1 MRIAVISTSQV
12 PSNTAN
18 SIQVLKVCQAY
29 VQIGHDVLLLVPGN
43 KKYEWDGIRSN
54 YGLSEKIEIRWI
66 KSIKKFHRYDFAIL
80 SILIAS
86 VWKADLIHTWTHQ
99 VALFLN
105 WIKKNY
111 LLELHEL
118 PTGNFGPKL
127 FKNIL
132 KSPNKKRY
140 LPITHALAKRYEDEF
155 HYKFKPGEIVISPDG
170 VDIERYENNQTP
182 AEIRKKLGLPNEYS
196 AVYTGHLYAG
206 RGMNL
211 LTELASLL
219 PKIQFIWVGGRDD
232 DVAYWRKIIVE
243 RKLTNILIV
252 GFVKNES
259 IPLYQMAGDILLM
272 PYERNITGSSG
283 GNTVD
288 FCSPMKMFE
297 YLASGRPIISSDLPV
312 FHEVLNSK
320 NAVFCDSE
328 DTVCWRDAILQIQN
342 QPLIATSLS
351 TQAKLDSQEYSWI
364 NRCKNGL
371 VDF

>member
-29 VQIGHDVLLLVPGN
+29 KQIGHEVLLIIPGN
-43 KKYEWDGIRSN
+43 KKYEWEEIKSN
-54 YGLSEKIEIRWI
+54 YGLTEKFEIRWI
-66 KSIKKFHRYDFAIL
+66 KSVKKLHRYDFAIF
-80 SILIAS
+80 SIIYARK
-86 VWKADLIHTWTHQ
+86 WKADLIHTWTHQ

-105 WIKKNY
+105 WIKKIY

-127 FKNIL
+127 FKSII
-132 KSPNKKRY
+132 KSSNKKRF
-140 LPITHALAKRYEDEF
+140 LPITQTLAKRYENEF
-155 HYKFKPGEIVISPDG
+155 QFKFSPGEIVISPDG
-170 VDIERYENNQTP
+170 VDIERYGNKQTP
-182 AEIRKKLGLPNEYS
+182 SEIRKKIGIKDNFS

-211 LTELASLL
+211 MVELASLL
-219 PKIQFIWVGGRDD
+219 PEIQFVWVGGRDN
-232 DVAYWRKIIVE
+232 DVAYWRNIIID
-243 RKLTNILIV
+243 RNLNNIMIV
-252 GFVKNES
+252 GFVKNEL

-272 PYERNITGSSG
+272 PYEKSITGSSG

-297 YLASGRPIISSDLPV
+297 YLASGRPIISSDIPV
-312 FHEVLNSK
+312 FHEVLNSA
-320 NAVFCDSE
+320 NAIFCDSE
-328 DTVCWRDAILQIQN
+328 DSLCWRDAVLQIYN
-342 QPLIATSLS
+342 HPTIAKSLS
-351 TQAKLDSQEYSWI
+351 AQAKLDAQGYSWI

-371 VDF
+371 ADF